1 MTPASRTISR
11 TAAFLTT
18 RWTQVRNAKA
28 ESEDGRRA
36 LADLCDAYY
45 EPVLAFLRCELRD
58 ADTAREMAHEFFA
71 RMLAGGGLAHAER
84 VHGRFRSYLL
94 GAVKHFLS
102 HQREAVRRL
111 KRGGGV
117 VPVSLDDEASAVRK
131 IADAGVLS
139 PEAEFDR
146 QWAVTVLAHALDALR
161 QECGADGKAAFFE
174 RVKPW
179 LTGEASHGDQAA
191 LAAECGM
198 TPAALKMAIQRLKQ
212 RFRECVKAEI
222 AGTLE
227 DEAMVE
233 EEMRALQ
240 AALAG

>member
-1 MTPASRTISR
+1 MTSDIQRTGR

-18 RWTQVRNAKA
+18 RWTRVRHAKA
-28 ESEDGRRA
+28 NSEDGRVA

-45 EPVLAFLRCELRD
+45 EPVQAFLRFELRNVEV
-58 ADTAREMAHEFFA
+58 AREMAHEFFA
-71 RMLAGGGLAHAER
+71 RMLAGGGIAKAER
-84 VHGRFRSYLL
+84 AQGRFRSYLL

-102 HQREAVRRL
+102 HQREAARRL

-117 VPVSLDDEASAVRK
+117 VTVSLEEDASGAREIV
-131 IADAGVLS
+131 DSGMLS

-146 QWAVTVLAHALDALR
+146 HWAVTVLAHALDALR
-161 QECGADGKAAFFE
+161 QECFAAGKAAFFE
-174 RVKPW
+174 NVKPW
-179 LTGEASHGDQAA
+179 LTGDAVHGDQAE
-191 LAAECGM
+191 LAATCGM
-198 TPAALKMAIQRLKQ
+198 TPAALKMAVKRLKQ
-212 RFRECVKAEI
+212 RFRDCVKAEI

-227 DEAMVE
+227 DAAMVD